1 MKQLLIGLCL
11 GAMLGGGLVKALS
24 EPAATQQVAVPAA
37 LQPSDAPHTAVA
49 TSPTQALP
57 PTNLSS
63 AIPPGAATTT
73 LPAAALGSP
82 GPAVTPALLSAPAI
96 SLSEEH
102 FRMVSPKPKDKR
114 PLTIEELHQKI
125 AAEPRDDSWALEVQM
140 HWRNFLAQHTPSPDF
155 DVVSV
160 ECRRTLCELAA
171 FGNTPGADKRWD
183 QALQTAKQEAWAQ
196 QFTNT
201 NTHITEQNGRAV
213 MLTILERRQ
222 P

>member
-11 GAMLGGGLVKALS
+11 GAVLGGGLVKALS
-24 EPAATQQVAVPAA
+24 EPVATPQGVVAATQQ
-37 LQPSDAPHTAVA
+37 SSEAPHTAVA
-49 TSPTQALP
+49 TLP
-57 PTNLSS
+57 
-63 AIPPGAATTT
+63 
-73 LPAAALGSP
+73 
-82 GPAVTPALLSAPAI
+82 TPALLPASPSSAHLLGAAAPWRPASAAASPGPTGTPALLTAPAI

-125 AAEPRDDSWALEVQM
+125 AAEPRDDGWALEVQM
-140 HWRNFLAQHTPSPDF
+140 HWRNFLAQHAPSPDF

-171 FGNTPGADKRWD
+171 FGNTPAADKRWD

-196 QFTNT
+196 QFMNT

-213 MLTILERRQ
+213 MLTILERRL